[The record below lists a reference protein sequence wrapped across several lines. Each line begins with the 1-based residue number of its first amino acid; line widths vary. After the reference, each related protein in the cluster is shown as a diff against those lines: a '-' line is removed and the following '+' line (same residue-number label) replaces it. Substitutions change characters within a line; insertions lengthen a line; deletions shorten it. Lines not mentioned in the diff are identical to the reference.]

1 MATSRHIIIGD
12 IHGCADALSELL
24 RECRRTPTD
33 TLISVGDL
41 VDRGPDPAAVVRFF
55 MEDDNALAILG
66 NHEDKHVR
74 VHAGELPPGSNQLVT
89 ELQMGEFYVDA
100 LRWFATLPTCHTVL
114 GHFVCHAGVDWQH
127 PLDAQP
133 RNALLRGKVRSRAS
147 VESGHKEPLDW
158 LSDHPSWTADYR
170 GDTPVVYGHYSTDAV
185 REHNNTI
192 GLDTGAGGGKELTGA
207 PRLTAL
213 ILPERVFVSVPA
225 SDSVAG
231 DVTANRRD
239 EYEALKARHA
249 EARSKHRPKK
259 PEPRTR
265 AAPMIVDGVELD
277 GRWLMETHGFAA
289 GPELGQAL
297 GRLKQAFEAGDLG
310 TLADAAQILTDP

>member
-1 MATSRHIIIGD
+1 M
-12 IHGCADALSELL
+12 
-24 RECRRTPTD
+24 
-33 TLISVGDL
+33 
-41 VDRGPDPAAVVRFF
+41 
-55 MEDDNALAILG
+55 
-66 NHEDKHVR
+66 
-74 VHAGELPPGSNQLVT
+74 
-89 ELQMGEFYVDA
+89 
-100 LRWFATLPTCHTVL
+100 
-114 GHFVCHAGVDWQH
+114 
-127 PLDAQP
+127 
-133 RNALLRGKVRSRAS
+133 
-147 VESGHKEPLDW
+147 
-158 LSDHPSWTADYR
+158 
-170 GDTPVVYGHYSTDAV
+170 

-192 GLDTGAGGGKELTGA
+192 GLDTGAGGGKELTDA

-231 DVTANRRD
+231 HVIANRRD

-265 AAPMIVDGVELD
+265 AAPMFVDGVELD
-277 GRWLMETHGFAA
+277 GGWLMETHGFAA

-310 TLADAAQILTDP
+310 TLADAAQILTAP